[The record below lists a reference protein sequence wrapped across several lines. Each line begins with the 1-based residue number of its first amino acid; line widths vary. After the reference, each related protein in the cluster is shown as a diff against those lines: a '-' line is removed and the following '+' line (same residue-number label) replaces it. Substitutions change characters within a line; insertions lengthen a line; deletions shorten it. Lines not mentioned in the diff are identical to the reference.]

1 MEEAHTASCSWAPAS
16 GYQAQTPYG
25 EIKMFDEGGH
35 RAVELMLLAAAACLD
50 FYLVEYVRERKLPVT
65 LLHVT
70 CEGEISQHPERVSAI
85 STKIKI
91 DGELSDKEVKKMVTM
106 CERACKVMNTLKHQP
121 QLHVTV
127 ESLSKAPAHQKKPAA
142 ANRIR

>member
-1 MEEAHTASCSWAPAS
+1 MGPHFATCSWTSAS

-25 EIKMFDEGGH
+25 EIKMFEEGGQ

-50 FYLVEYVRERKLPVT
+50 FYLAEYVRERKLPVSR
-65 LLHVT
+65 LHVT

-85 STKIKI
+85 RTTVKIE
-91 DGELSDKEVKKMVTM
+91 GELSDQEAKKMVSM

-121 QLHVTV
+121 QLHVIV
-127 ESLSKAPAHQKKPAA
+127 EPLSIAPS
-142 ANRIR
+142 